1 MPRQTRRSTERQPH
15 KDTVLR
21 RFADRVRSLREKC
34 GWTQAELASRAKLRQ
49 HHVSHLESGR
59 TMPTLM
65 TVELLADAF
74 DMELR
79 EFVDYPEQ
87 GTRETDR
94 VADEIVVI
102 SRILR
107 RLDLKTLGRVRRGLD
122 AFAR

>member
-1 MPRQTRRSTERQPH
+1 
-15 KDTVLR
+15 
-21 RFADRVRSLREKC
+21 
-34 GWTQAELASRAKLRQ
+34 
-49 HHVSHLESGR
+49 
-59 TMPTLM
+59 MPTLM